1 MSIPRCHCIAQSFEG
16 IKVFPKTPKLLDLY
30 VDQTL
35 FYFWDNFSGY
45 CCLFINISPDT
56 SVTRQKV
63 CNVLGIGGRTL
74 CAYFCIPL
82 CLLSARSLTVCV
94 SSPGAIKL
102 ISMGEKREKKGAKSQ
117 SKIHRLTGAI
127 PWERHGCII
136 AKNRICLRKIF

>member
-1 MSIPRCHCIAQSFEG
+1 MPLHRTKLWRYKS
-16 IKVFPKTPKLLDLY
+16 FPKTPKLLDLY

-45 CCLFINISPDT
+45 CCLFISISPDI

-63 CNVLGIGGRTL
+63 CNVLGIGGRAL
-74 CAYFCIPL
+74 CAYLCIPL
-82 CLLSARSLTVCV
+82 CLFSARSLPFCV

-102 ISMGEKREKKGAKSQ
+102 ISMGGNREKKGVKSQ

-136 AKNRICLRKIF
+136 VKNRICLRKIF